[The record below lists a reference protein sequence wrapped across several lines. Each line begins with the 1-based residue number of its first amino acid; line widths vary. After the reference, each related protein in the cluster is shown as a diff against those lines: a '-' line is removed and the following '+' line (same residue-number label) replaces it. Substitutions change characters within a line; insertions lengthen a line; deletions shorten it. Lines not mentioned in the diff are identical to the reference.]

1 MKSIGLIILF
11 ISSSIIAQSRA
22 EYYPLQI
29 GNKWVYKVTDYEGDV
44 SPTPPSISFHSKE
57 VIGDT
62 VMDNGKKYFV
72 ILENG
77 VNEYER
83 FDTLTN
89 EIIYYSSNAG
99 SQVNEEQ
106 IYSLNYIKDSTVVWN
121 SSFGGMKFQITFYQ
135 MPSSDTSTI
144 NLIGDGLGSVN
155 VSFKKFIGIVY
166 NSYSYDFGVSYSNLI
181 GYRINGKQ
189 WGQLTGVNTNLN
201 IVSDYKLE
209 QNYPNPFNPTTKIM
223 YKLPKEGMV
232 SLKIYDML
240 GREVKTLVNE
250 HKNAGSY
257 NIEFNANHL
266 TSGIYFYRLTSG
278 NFTQVKKLILIK

>member
-11 ISSSIIAQSRA
+11 ISSSINAQSRA
-22 EYYPLQI
+22 EYYPLQV
-29 GNKWVYKVTDYEGDV
+29 GNKWVYKTTYYEVG
-44 SPTPPSISFHSKE
+44 PPSISYYSKE

-62 VMDNGKKYFV
+62 TMDNGIKYSV
-72 ILENG
+72 ILENRYKH
-77 VNEYER
+77 YER

-89 EIIYYSSNAG
+89 EIIYYSYSDNHSND
-99 SQVNEEQ
+99 
-106 IYSLNYIKDSTVVWN
+106 IPRYSLNYIKDSTVIWN
-121 SSFGGMKFQITFYQ
+121 PPFGGMTFQISFNQ
-135 MPSSDTSTI
+135 QSSSDTSYI
-144 NLIGDGLGSVN
+144 YLNGDGLIEVSI
-155 VSFKKFIGIVY
+155 SFKKYIGIIY
-166 NSYSYDFGVSYSNLI
+166 LSFYEISVSYNNLV
-181 GYRINGKQ
+181 GYRINGKE
-189 WGQLTGVNTNLN
+189 WGQLTGVNTNKN

-209 QNYPNPFNPTTKIM
+209 QNYPNPFNPSTKIE
-223 YKLPKEGMV
+223 YDLPKEGMI

>member
-1 MKSIGLIILF
+1 MKAISLIILF

-22 EYYPLQI
+22 EYYPLQV
-29 GNKWVYKVTDYEGDV
+29 GNKWVYKTTYYEVG
-44 SPTPPSISFHSKE
+44 PPSISYYSKE

-62 VMDNGKKYFV
+62 TMDNGKKYFV

-77 VNEYER
+77 YKHYER

-89 EIIYYSSNAG
+89 EISYYSNAG
-99 SQVNEEQ
+99 SQAKDVP
-106 IYSLNYIKDSTVVWN
+106 IYSLNYIKDSTVIWN
-121 SSFGGMKFQITFYQ
+121 SSDHMTYKISFNQQT
-135 MPSSDTSTI
+135 SSDTSYI
-144 NLIGDGLGSVN
+144 YLNGDGLIEVSI
-155 VSFKKFIGIVY
+155 SFKKYVGID
-166 NSYSYDFGVSYSNLI
+166 YSSLYEVSVSYSNLI
-181 GYRINGKQ
+181 GSRINGKE
-189 WGQLTGVNTNLN
+189 WGQLTGVNTNIN
-201 IVSDYKLE
+201 IVSDYKLY
-209 QNYPNPFNPTTKIM
+209 QNYPNPFNPSTKIE
-223 YKLPKEGMV
+223 YDLPKEGMI